1 LNAPQTEEGWQAL
14 SVLEVCAAQL
24 RMAQNT
30 VIGLDFN
37 AWRHAS
43 EVLDTNVCAMSQLF
57 PAIEAGVTAAMNSS
71 SNVSIT
77 GNGHG

>member
-37 AWRHAS
+37 AWRQAS
-43 EVLDTNVCAMSQLF
+43 EALDANVPAMSQLF
-57 PAIEAGVTAAMNSS
+57 PAIEAGVTAGINQK
-71 SNVSIT
+71 NT
-77 GNGHG
+77 

>member
-1 LNAPQTEEGWQAL
+1 MNAPQTEEGWQAL

-37 AWRHAS
+37 AWRQAS
-43 EVLDTNVCAMSQLF
+43 QALDANVPVMSQLF
-57 PAIEAGVTAAMNSS
+57 PAIEAGVTEAMNSS
-71 SNVSIT
+71 SNVST
-77 GNGHG
+77 AGNGHG

>member
-43 EVLDTNVCAMSQLF
+43 EVLDTDVCAMSQLF

-71 SNVSIT
+71 NSVSTT

>member
-1 LNAPQTEEGWQAL
+1 MSAPKTQEGWEAL
-14 SVLEVCAAQL
+14 AVLEVCAGQL

-37 AWRHAS
+37 AWIQAS
-43 EVLDTNVCAMSQLF
+43 ESLNADVCAMTHIF

-71 SNVSIT
+71 SNAST
-77 GNGHG
+77 GDSHG

>member
-37 AWRHAS
+37 AWRQAS
-43 EVLDTNVCAMSQLF
+43 QALDANVPAMSQFF
-57 PAIEAGVTAAMNSS
+57 PAVEAGLIKALSTE
-71 SNVSIT
+71 IE
-77 GNGHG
+77 H

>member
-1 LNAPQTEEGWQAL
+1 MNAPKTREGWEAL
-14 SVLEVCAAQL
+14 SVLEVCAGQL

-37 AWRHAS
+37 AWIQAS
-43 EVLDTNVCAMSQLF
+43 ESLDADVCAMTYIF

-71 SNVSIT
+71 SNATT
-77 GNGHG
+77 GDSHG